1 LIRYTPESQLSIEG
15 FETPFYQQLDTTNRW
30 VVLSKHIPWDKLAN
44 IYYHGMR
51 SDFGAPS
58 LSARMVIGAVI
69 IKHILNIDDREV
81 VDQIRENIYL
91 QYFVGLSSF
100 QTCAPFD
107 ASLMVSIR
115 KRLGKD
121 VIDQF
126 NEQVLREAGV
136 LGKADEQSAKQNDD
150 SADNRD
156 DRNQDNQDVTGSNEN
171 QQEQKPSTVSQPPD
185 ANDQQK
191 ENKTEETSI
200 PSGTLL
206 LDATVAEQ
214 QIEYPTDLKLLNEG
228 RQQLE
233 RIIAKGCKALDIAQP
248 RMYKQTARKKYL
260 NIAKKKRKTK
270 NQIRNGIRQQL
281 QYVKRDLGYVNDMVE
296 KHSSLP
302 ALNKRD
308 WQLLRVIA
316 ELWRQQNQMYQ
327 NKVHSIEDRIVSI
340 YQPHVRP
347 IPRGKDKATTEFG
360 SKQLVMQKDGYTHVY
375 KIGWDNYNE
384 AILLERSVEAYKSIY
399 GCYPAAVSADRIF
412 GNRTNRTYLK
422 EKGIRFI
429 GKALGRPAALS
440 NKEKKGL
447 QKEMAGRNAIEGK
460 FGQGKNAYGLAKI
473 KARLKNTSESWIMAI
488 YFVMNLLKLAQAS
501 FLSFLVWFCSPL
513 WHFIRRI
520 CSRKYWLLTKRD
532 IYPISYDIR
541 NISYLKDFTYSADPN
556 YFVLSPASV
565 H

>member
-1 LIRYTPESQLSIEG
+1 MIRYTPESQLSIEG
-15 FETPFYQQLDTTNRW
+15 FETPFHQQLDTTNRW

-81 VDQIRENIYL
+81 IDQIRENIYL

-100 QTCAPFD
+100 QTSAPFD

-136 LGKADEQSAKQNDD
+136 LEQADGQSAKQLDE
-150 SADNRD
+150 SAGHGD
-156 DRNQDNQDVTGSNEN
+156 DRNRDNEQGTGGNEMP
-171 QQEQKPSTVSQPPD
+171 QEQKPSTVSQ
-185 ANDQQK
+185 AMAENENDQQK
-191 ENKTEETSI
+191 ENKIEDMPT

-206 LDATVAEQ
+206 MDATVAEQ
-214 QIEYPTDLKLLNEG
+214 QIEYPTDLKLLNES
-228 RQQLE
+228 REQLE
-233 RIIAKGCKALDIAQP
+233 RIIAKGCKALSIAQP

-260 NIAKKKRKTK
+260 TIAKKKRKTK

-281 QYVKRDLGYVNDMVE
+281 QYVKRDLGYINDMVE
-296 KHSSLP
+296 KHSSLSG
-302 ALNKRD
+302 LNKRD

-347 IPRGKDKATTEFG
+347 IPRGKDKANTEFG
-360 SKQLVMQKDGYTHVY
+360 SKQLVMQKNGYTHVH

-384 AILLERSVEAYKSIY
+384 GILLKQSVEAYKRIY
-399 GCYPAAVSADRIF
+399 GCYPAAVSADKIF
-412 GNRTNRTYLK
+412 GNRINREYLK

-429 GKALGRPAALS
+429 GKALGRPAAIS
-440 NKEKKGL
+440 SKEKKAL

-501 FLSFLVWFCSPL
+501 FLPFLVRLSATIEIITHCIF
-513 WHFIRRI
+513 
-520 CSRKYWLLTKRD
+520 SRKHSLTQKHRVKEQM
-532 IYPISYDIR
+532 YNVRFSSY
-541 NISYLKDFTYSADPN
+541 NFAWT
-556 YFVLSPASV
+556 
-565 H
+565 

>member
-1 LIRYTPESQLSIEG
+1 MIRYTPESQLSIEG

-30 VVLSKHIPWDKLAN
+30 VVLSKHICWDKLAN

-100 QTCAPFD
+100 QTSAPFD

-136 LGKADEQSAKQNDD
+136 LGKADEQSAKQKGDSLGDSDD
-150 SADNRD
+150 G
-156 DRNQDNQDVTGSNEN
+156 NQDSQDGTGSSEIK
-171 QQEQKPSTVSQPPD
+171 QEQQPSTVSQPMTPD
-185 ANDQQK
+185 ANDDQQK
-191 ENKTEETSI
+191 ENKTEDTSI

-214 QIEYPTDLKLLNEG
+214 QIEYPTDLKLLNES
-228 RQQLE
+228 REQLE
-233 RIIAKGCKALDIAQP
+233 RIIAKGCKVLDIAQP

-296 KHSSLP
+296 KHSWLP
-302 ALNKRD
+302 GLNKRD

-316 ELWRQQNQMYQ
+316 ELWRQQYQMYQ

-360 SKQLVMQKDGYTHVY
+360 SKQLVMQKDGYTHVH

-384 AILLERSVEAYKSIY
+384 GILLEQGVEAYKNIY

-412 GNRTNRTYLK
+412 GNRTNRKYLK

-440 NKEKKGL
+440 NKEKKSL

-473 KARLKNTSESWIMAI
+473 KARLKITSESWIMAI

-501 FLSFLVWFCSPL
+501 FLSFLFWFCGPL
-513 WHFIRRI
+513 WYSIRHI
-520 CSRKYWLLTKRD
+520 CSRKYWLLTKR
-532 IYPISYDIR
+532 YVY
-541 NISYLKDFTYSADPN
+541 
-556 YFVLSPASV
+556 
-565 H
+565 

>member
-1 LIRYTPESQLSIEG
+1 MYGFHYFFFKTHAPLIRYTPQSQLSIQG
-15 FETPFYQQLDTTNRW
+15 FETPFDQQLDSSNRW
-30 VVLSKHIPWDKLAN
+30 VVLSEHIPWDKLAN
-44 IYYHGMR
+44 IYYHDMR

-81 VDQIRENIYL
+81 VEQISENVYL

-100 QTCAPFD
+100 QTSAPFD

-121 VIDQF
+121 VMDQF

-136 LGKADEQSAKQNDD
+136 LPKAEEQPAKEVSDWADSHGDD
-150 SADNRD
+150 SNAGD
-156 DRNQDNQDVTGSNEN
+156 QCGTPGNEMQQ
-171 QQEQKPSTVSQPPD
+171 QQETSTQSQSTSQDEGQHPSEDKQTD
-185 ANDQQK
+185 
-191 ENKTEETSI
+191 TSTL
-200 PSGTLL
+200 SGTLL

-214 QIEYPTDLKLLNEG
+214 QIEYPTDLKLLNES
-228 RQQLE
+228 REQLE
-233 RIIAKGCKALDIAQP
+233 RMIAKGCKALSIAQP

-270 NQIRNGIRQQL
+270 SQIRNGIRQQL
-281 QYVKRDLGYVNDMVE
+281 QYVKRDLGYVNDLVE
-296 KHSSLP
+296 KHLQLSGLS
-302 ALNKRD
+302 KRD

-316 ELWRQQNQMYQ
+316 EVWRQQNEMYQ

-360 SKQLVMQKDGYTHVY
+360 SKQLVMQKDGYTHVH

-384 AILLERSVEAYKSIY
+384 GILLQQSVEEYKNFY
-399 GCYPAAVSADRIF
+399 GCYPMAVSADQIF
-412 GNRTNRTYLK
+412 GNRANRSYLK

-429 GKALGRPAALS
+429 GKALGRPAVMS
-440 NKEKKGL
+440 RKEKKDL
-447 QKEMAGRNAIEGK
+447 RKEMAGRNAIESK

-473 KARLKNTSESWIMAI
+473 KARLKDTSESWIMAI
-488 YFVMNLLKLAQAS
+488 YFVMNLLKLARAP
-501 FLSFLVWFCSPL
+501 FLSFLD
-513 WHFIRRI
+513 
-520 CSRKYWLLTKRD
+520 WLCNAMELLMHG
-532 IYPISYDIR
+532 IYNGKHWLMQKQDEYEGTQEPTMKIVYR
-541 NISYLKDFTYSADPN
+541 
-556 YFVLSPASV
+556 
-565 H
+565 

>member
-1 LIRYTPESQLSIEG
+1 
-15 FETPFYQQLDTTNRW
+15 
-30 VVLSKHIPWDKLAN
+30 
-44 IYYHGMR
+44 
-51 SDFGAPS
+51 
-58 LSARMVIGAVI
+58 
-69 IKHILNIDDREV
+69 
-81 VDQIRENIYL
+81 
-91 QYFVGLSSF
+91 
-100 QTCAPFD
+100 
-107 ASLMVSIR
+107 
-115 KRLGKD
+115 
-121 VIDQF
+121 
-126 NEQVLREAGV
+126 
-136 LGKADEQSAKQNDD
+136 
-150 SADNRD
+150 
-156 DRNQDNQDVTGSNEN
+156 
-171 QQEQKPSTVSQPPD
+171 
-185 ANDQQK
+185 
-191 ENKTEETSI
+191 
-200 PSGTLL
+200 
-206 LDATVAEQ
+206 
-214 QIEYPTDLKLLNEG
+214 
-228 RQQLE
+228 
-233 RIIAKGCKALDIAQP
+233 
-248 RMYKQTARKKYL
+248 
-260 NIAKKKRKTK
+260 
-270 NQIRNGIRQQL
+270 
-281 QYVKRDLGYVNDMVE
+281 
-296 KHSSLP
+296 
-302 ALNKRD
+302 LNKRD

-556 YFVLSPASV
+556 YTHVYTPLRNQDYGSLTAFNRAIEDQLLLLNYKPYKNTAYGLWYNYEQHEKSLLKPLPYYQAAFLTGFNYIEPEL
-565 H
+565 

>member
-1 LIRYTPESQLSIEG
+1 M
-15 FETPFYQQLDTTNRW
+15 
-30 VVLSKHIPWDKLAN
+30 SKHIPWDKLAN
-44 IYYHGMR
+44 IYYLGMR

-81 VDQIRENIYL
+81 IDQICENIYL

-100 QTCAPFD
+100 QSSAPFD

-121 VIDQF
+121 VMDRF

-136 LGKADEQSAKQNDD
+136 LARVDEQSAKQMDNLAGHGDD
-150 SADNRD
+150 HHQN
-156 DRNQDNQDVTGSNEN
+156 NQDGTGGNEI
-171 QQEQKPSTVSQPPD
+171 QQEQKPSTVSQPMPED
-185 ANDQQK
+185 QNDQPK
-191 ENKTEETSI
+191 ENKIEDTAT

-214 QIEYPTDLKLLNEG
+214 QIEYPTDLKLLNES
-228 RQQLE
+228 REQLE
-233 RIIAKGCKALDIAQP
+233 RIIAKGCKALSIEQP

-270 NQIRNGIRQQL
+270 NQIRSGIRQQL
-281 QYVKRDLGYVNDMVE
+281 QYVKRDLGYVKDLVE
-296 KHSSLP
+296 KHSPLSGLS
-302 ALNKRD
+302 KRD

-316 ELWRQQNQMYQ
+316 EVWRQQNQMYQ

-360 SKQLVMQKDGYTHVY
+360 SKQLVMQKDGYTHVH

-384 AILLERSVEAYKSIY
+384 GILLEQSVEAYKRIY

-412 GNRTNRTYLK
+412 GNRVNRQYLK

-429 GKALGRPAALS
+429 GKALGRPAAIS
-440 NKEKKGL
+440 NKEKKAL

-501 FLSFLVWFCSPL
+501 FLSFLVWLYSPL
-513 WHFIRRI
+513 WHFTH
-520 CSRKYWLLTKRD
+520 CNYSRKRWIVKKCYA
-532 IYPISYDIR
+532 Y
-541 NISYLKDFTYSADPN
+541 
-556 YFVLSPASV
+556 
-565 H
+565 